1 MIPLQMTNG
10 GPGKFLQEE
19 VWQVSA
25 TKARRTPEET
35 QMEMKLF
42 AFPSVCLTDPPPSF
56 YGVHYK
62 GVRPYQ
68 KFDGSHTYIN
78 KKNTHVLPLK
88 FS

>member
-42 AFPSVCLTDPPPSF
+42 AFPSVCLTDPPPQF
-56 YGVHYK
+56 LW
-62 GVRPYQ
+62 
-68 KFDGSHTYIN
+68 GSLQRCQTLSEI
-78 KKNTHVLPLK
+78 
-88 FS
+88 

>member
-42 AFPSVCLTDPPPSF
+42 AFPSVCLTDPPPPVSMGF
-56 YGVHYK
+56 ITKVSDPI
-62 GVRPYQ
+62 RNLMAAT
-68 KFDGSHTYIN
+68 HT
-78 KKNTHVLPLK
+78 
-88 FS
+88 